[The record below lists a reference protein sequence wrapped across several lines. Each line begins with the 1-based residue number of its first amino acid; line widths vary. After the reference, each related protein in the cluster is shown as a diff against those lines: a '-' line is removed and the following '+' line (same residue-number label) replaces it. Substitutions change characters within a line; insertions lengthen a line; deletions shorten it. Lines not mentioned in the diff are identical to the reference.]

1 MTTTPAAPLPDIDAD
16 AVKTTAGSTL
26 VLASAWAL
34 GIGGTTMM
42 PLLVTN
48 TMARLH
54 FDEGQATLMTGVE
67 MIGMLAGCILLP
79 PMARR
84 RPAPCTAVALVLL
97 ALCQICLLY
106 TSPSPRDS

>member
-1 MTTTPAAPLPDIDAD
+1 MTTTPGPDVD
-16 AVKTTAGSTL
+16 AVKTTAASTL
-26 VLASAWAL
+26 ILSSAWAL

-79 PMARR
+79 PLARR
-84 RPAPCTAVALVLL
+84 WPAHGTAVALVLL
-97 ALCQICLLY
+97 ALCQ
-106 TSPSPRDS
+106 